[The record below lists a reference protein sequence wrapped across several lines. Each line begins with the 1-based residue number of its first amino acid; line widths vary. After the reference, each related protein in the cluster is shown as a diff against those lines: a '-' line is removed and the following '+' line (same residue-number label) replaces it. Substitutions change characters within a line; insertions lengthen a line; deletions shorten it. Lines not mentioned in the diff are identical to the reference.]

1 MQRVRTALVG
11 CGKVGGIHAQA
22 LATLPE
28 SKFVAVCD
36 AQLARA
42 EEFARRYN
50 VTPFD
55 SVQQMLTQAKPEAV
69 TICTPHPLHEEPC
82 VAAADAGVHVL
93 VEKPLGASLSACDR
107 MISAADKTGVK
118 LGVVSQRR
126 LLEPVQRMKTAIEA
140 GKIGR
145 PVLGVFQMFS
155 WRDEA
160 YYRSDP
166 WRGKWDTEGGG
177 VLVNQ
182 SAHHLDL
189 LQWFMGE
196 IDEIS
201 GYWANLNH
209 PYIEVDDTALAMIRF
224 KSGALGSIVTSISQK
239 PGIYAKIHVHGSAGA
254 SIGVE
259 TDSGATFVAGMT
271 SVAAPSLNDLWT
283 IPGEEE
289 LLAQF
294 QAEDRERFSQID
306 ATTHYHALQIQD
318 FLRSIR
324 DNRLPPVT
332 GHDGRVV
339 VEMFTAIYRSNEQ
352 RRPVKFPLR

>member
-1 MQRVRTALVG
+1 MQPVRTALIG
-11 CGKVGGIHAQA
+11 CGKVGGLHAQA

-28 SKFVAVCD
+28 SKFIAVCD

-42 EEFARRYN
+42 DEFARRYN
-50 VTPFD
+50 VTAFD
-55 SVQQMLTQAKPEAV
+55 SLERMLREAKPEAV

-82 VAAADAGVHVL
+82 VAAASAGVNVL
-93 VEKPLGASLSACDR
+93 VEKPLAASLAACDR
-107 MISAADKTGVK
+107 MIAAAGKSGVK

-126 LLEPVQRMKTAIEA
+126 LLEPVQRMRAAIDA
-140 GKIGR
+140 GKIGQ
-145 PVLGVFQMFS
+145 PILGVFQMFS

-160 YYRSDP
+160 YYASDP
-166 WRGKWDTEGGG
+166 WRGRWDTEGGG

-239 PGIYAKIHVHGSAGA
+239 PGIYAKIHVHGNSGA
-254 SIGVE
+254 SVGVE

-271 SVAAPSLNDLWT
+271 SVASPPLNDLWT
-283 IPGEEE
+283 IAGEEH
-289 LLAQF
+289 LLAEF
-294 QAEDRERFSQID
+294 QAEDRQRFSQID
-306 ATTHYHALQIQD
+306 ATTHYHARQIQD

-324 DNRLPPVT
+324 ENRPPLVT
-332 GHDGRVV
+332 GREGRTV
-339 VEMFTAIYRSNEQ
+339 VEMFTAIYRSNELRQ
-352 RRPVKFPLR
+352 PVRFPLE